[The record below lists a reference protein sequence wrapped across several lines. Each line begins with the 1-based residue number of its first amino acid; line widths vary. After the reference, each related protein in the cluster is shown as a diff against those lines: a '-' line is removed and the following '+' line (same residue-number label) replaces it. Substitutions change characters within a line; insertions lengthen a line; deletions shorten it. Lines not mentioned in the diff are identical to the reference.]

1 MTCTPGQP
9 CEEGRKRG
17 RALGALLLMAAIFVA
32 LSFASFVKSRN
43 QVVPSEVHYANFDA
57 VQGKRVFQAY
67 NCMGCHTLLGNGAYF
82 GPDLTNV
89 YEHAGPAW
97 LAAFLPSAGG
107 WPTRPAV
114 QVHLADADQQA
125 DTGIKDMDA
134 YLKKFP
140 GAAERIARRGGHDS
154 YMPNLPIT
162 GTEVKQLIAFLK
174 YTSEMNT
181 MGWPPKPQ
189 VDGLAFPQAKPFPQA
204 AAAPNTGAAPSPG
217 APQAAADPAQ
227 QGKEL
232 AAQLGC
238 TACHA
243 TDGTKKVGPGW
254 GGLFGHPV
262 RLADGNTVTAD
273 DAYLAESIRS
283 PNAKVPEGFTAG
295 VMPAY
300 DAATVPDD
308 QVAAIVAYIHTL
320 QGGGK

>member
-9 CEEGRKRG
+9 CEEGKKRG
-17 RALGALLLMAAIFVA
+17 RALVALLLMALIFVL

-43 QVVPSEVHYANFDA
+43 QVVPAEVHYANFDA

-134 YLKKFP
+134 YLKQFP

-154 YMPNLPIT
+154 YMPNLPIS

-174 YTSEMNT
+174 YTSAMNT

-189 VDGLAFPQAKPFPQA
+189 VDGLSFPQAKPFPQA
-204 AAAPNTGAAPSPG
+204 SGTATAAVPANPAA
-217 APQAAADPAQ
+217 
-227 QGKEL
+227 QGEAL
-232 AAQLGC
+232 VGQLGC

-243 TDGTKKVGPGW
+243 TDGSKKVGPGW

-262 RLADGNTVTAD
+262 TLADGSTVTAD
-273 DAYLAESIRS
+273 DAYLTESIRN
-283 PNAKVPEGFTAG
+283 PNAKIPAGFAAG

-300 DAATVPDD
+300 DAATIPDD
-308 QVAAIVAYIHTL
+308 QVEAIVAYIHTL